1 MEKLV
6 PAELKWFFDTMDA
19 MMPNAI
25 PTFKQYDNFALQL
38 ALTGKVS
45 EAAPTAREE
54 YEAELLD
61 PRLCR

>member
-1 MEKLV
+1 
-6 PAELKWFFDTMDA
+6 MDA

-45 EAAPTAREE
+45 EAAPTAMEE